1 MKFRAFCFF
10 KISFDYLAMAL
21 SCLSLQGSNNIFN
34 FLCLLFIMSYLSE
47 LRENFTLFNY
57 TTQNKTTC
65 GGEKHLLFMSHQAQ
79 WKKYKWLD
87 DDDMC

>member
-1 MKFRAFCFF
+1 M
-10 KISFDYLAMAL
+10 
-21 SCLSLQGSNNIFN
+21 
-34 FLCLLFIMSYLSE
+34 SE
-47 LRENFTLFNY
+47 LLENFTLVNY

-65 GGEKHLLFMSHQAQ
+65 DREKHLLFMSHQAQ